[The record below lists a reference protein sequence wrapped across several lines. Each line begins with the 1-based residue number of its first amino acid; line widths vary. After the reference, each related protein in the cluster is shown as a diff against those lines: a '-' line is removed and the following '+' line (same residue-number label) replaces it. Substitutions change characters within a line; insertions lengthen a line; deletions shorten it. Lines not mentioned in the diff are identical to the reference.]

1 MAGDTPKTL
10 SSDEIKK
17 LVEAEEH
24 DNAAPGGP
32 VETGSAPGNPTDGDW
47 RGPYGYGHRAY
58 RPDPQAHY
66 DFDPGPS
73 RTLPPAE
80 PPPPEPK
87 TLWKRPL
94 R

>member
-1 MAGDTPKTL
+1 MQEADRSNAMT
-10 SSDEIKK
+10 SDEIKR

-24 DNAAPGGP
+24 DYA
-32 VETGSAPGNPTDGDW
+32 SDGDW

-58 RPDPQAHY
+58 RPDPRAHY
-66 DFDPGPS
+66 AFDPGPP

-80 PPPPEPK
+80 PPPEPK
-87 TLWKRPL
+87 VIWKRPL

>member
-1 MAGDTPKTL
+1 MREADRSNAM
-10 SSDEIKK
+10 SSDEIKR

-24 DNAAPGGP
+24 DHAASRHST
-32 VETGSAPGNPTDGDW
+32 EGDW

-66 DFDPGPS
+66 AFDPGPP

-80 PPPPEPK
+80 PPQPEPK
-87 TLWKRPL
+87 VLWKRPM

>member
-1 MAGDTPKTL
+1 MPDQRKPIADEEIRRLIAEGAHDHAASGDTAGRGAT
-10 SSDEIKK
+10 E
-17 LVEAEEH
+17 
-24 DNAAPGGP
+24 
-32 VETGSAPGNPTDGDW
+32 GDW

-66 DFDPGPS
+66 AFDPGPP

-87 TLWKRPL
+87 VLWKRPM

>member
-1 MAGDTPKTL
+1 MTGDDRPNTM

-24 DNAAPGGP
+24 DHATPR
-32 VETGSAPGNPTDGDW
+32 EPTEGDW
-47 RGPYGYGHRAY
+47 HGPYGYGHRAY
-58 RPDPQAHY
+58 RPDPRAHY
-66 DFDPGPS
+66 AFDPGPP

-80 PPPPEPK
+80 PPPPEPNV
-87 TLWKRPL
+87 LWKRPM